1 MVNNYYIKT
10 NRTFST
16 VRKYSWILTVLVAIG
31 GLWVPKLGL
40 LVILIMTGLI
50 TTSFF
55 SGRLWCGNFCPHGS
69 LFDRVIHPV
78 SKNKSI
84 PKFLK
89 SRLAVIGF
97 FAFFTF
103 SFSRKILRVISLW
116 GSMAFLDRLGF
127 VFVTTYLMVMIVG
140 GLMAILVNSRA
151 WCQFCPMGSLQKIS
165 HFLGKTVGITSKTE
179 PKVTVSSKEMCHV
192 CGKCARVCPFQLKPY
207 LGFSDNNQFD
217 DTNCIKCSTC
227 VENCPAGI
235 LSIGTHKKAV
245 QIITSTVAKGYEHRQ
260 TIQARVE
267 GITILKDETR
277 EFTFSFITPEIV
289 DYKAGQF
296 ITIKIEDEPKSCRAY
311 SISSYNEDSRQL
323 KVIIK
328 KVKNGYGTGLIF
340 SRFKVGDMVEL
351 EGPLGDEL
359 VPGPDANKLLF
370 VANGIGITPF
380 IALVKDVLLNRPDLQ
395 SVKLIYG
402 ERHES
407 DFLYDDYF
415 NQLAQAYPK
424 FEYLPVASRP
434 QGIEI
439 AKGRVTDILKSTNLS
454 VEDFKV
460 YMCGSK
466 HMVTDSIDILQKRGV
481 DLSNIFYESEDRIKL
496 PAA

>member
-1 MVNNYYIKT
+1 MDNYYIKT
-10 NRTFST
+10 NRTFTT
-16 VRKYSWILTVLVAIG
+16 VRKYSWILTVFVAIG
-31 GLWVPKLGL
+31 GLWLPKLGL
-40 LVILIMTGLI
+40 LVILIMAGLI

-55 SGRLWCGNFCPHGS
+55 SGRFWCGNFCPHGS
-69 LFDRVIHPV
+69 LFDRVIQPI
-78 SKNKSI
+78 SRNRRI
-84 PKFLK
+84 PRILK
-89 SRLAVIGF
+89 SKLAVIGF

-103 SFSRKILRVISLW
+103 SFSRKILKVISLW

-140 GLMAILVNSRA
+140 GLIALLVNSRA
-151 WCQFCPMGSLQKIS
+151 WCQFCPMGSLQKLS
-165 HFLGKTVGITSKTE
+165 HHLGKIVGVAPKTE
-179 PKVTVSSKEMCHV
+179 PKVTVSSQTMCHV

-207 LGFSDNNQFD
+207 LGFSENNQFD
-217 DTNCIKCSTC
+217 DSNCIKCATC

-245 QIITSTVAKGYEHRQ
+245 QIMTSTVARGYENRQ
-260 TIQARVE
+260 TIQAQ
-267 GITILKDETR
+267 IADIKILKGETW
-277 EFTFSFITPEIV
+277 ELTFSIIAPAIV

-296 ITIKIEDEPKSCRAY
+296 ITLKIEDEPKSYRAY

-340 SRFKVGDMVEL
+340 SRFKVGDRVEL

-359 VPGPDANKLLF
+359 VPNPSAQKLLF

-380 IALVKDVLLNRPDLQ
+380 IALVKDVLLNRPELQ
-395 SVKLIYG
+395 SVRLIYG
-402 ERHES
+402 ERYES

-415 NQLAQAYPK
+415 RQLAQTYPQ

-434 QGIEI
+434 QSVE
-439 AKGRVTDILKSTNLS
+439 ARKGRVTDILKSTDL
-454 VEDFKV
+454 ELEGFKV

-466 HMVTDSIDILQKRGV
+466 NMVVDSIAILQKRGI
-481 DLSNIFYESEDRIKL
+481 DLSDIFYESEDRIKL

>member
-1 MVNNYYIKT
+1 MEHYYIKT
-10 NRTFST
+10 NRTFTT
-16 VRKYSWILTVLVAIG
+16 VRKYSWFLTVLVAVG

-40 LVILIMTGLI
+40 LVILIMAGLI

-69 LFDRVIHPV
+69 LFDRIIMPI
-78 SKNKSI
+78 SRNKKI
-84 PKFLK
+84 PKQLK
-89 SRLAVIGF
+89 SKLAVIGF

-103 SFSRKILRVISLW
+103 SFSRKVLRVIQLW
-116 GSMAFLDRLGF
+116 GTMAFLDRLGF

-165 HFLGKTVGITSKTE
+165 HSLGKAVGVAPKTE
-179 PKVTVSSKEMCHV
+179 RKVTISNKDMCHT

-207 LGFSDNNQFD
+207 LDFSGNNQFD
-217 DTNCIKCSTC
+217 DSNCIKCATC

-235 LSIGTHKKAV
+235 LSIGTQKKAV
-245 QIITSTVAKGYEHRQ
+245 QLLTSTPAPGYENRQ
-260 TIQARVE
+260 TIHAK
-267 GITILKDETR
+267 IADIKALKDETW
-277 EFTFSFITPEIV
+277 EFTFNFVTPEIV

-296 ITIKIEDEPKSCRAY
+296 ITLKIEDEPLSFRAY
-311 SISSYNEDSRQL
+311 SISSYNEDSRSL

-328 KVKNGYGTGLIF
+328 KVENGYGTGIIF

-359 VPGPDANKLLF
+359 VPSPEAEKLVF

-380 IALVKDVLLNRPDLQ
+380 IALVKDVLLNKPNLK

-402 ERHES
+402 ERYETE
-407 DFLYDDYF
+407 FLYHDYF
-415 NQLAQAYPK
+415 KAFADAYPQ
-424 FEYLPVASRP
+424 FEYLPVVSRP
-434 QGIEI
+434 KGIEYR
-439 AKGRVTDILKSTNLS
+439 KGRVTDVLKDSKLDLEG
-454 VEDFKV
+454 VKV

-466 HMVTDSIDILQKRGV
+466 RMVEDSVSILMSRGV
-481 DLSNIFYESEDRIKL
+481 SVSEIFYESEDRIKL